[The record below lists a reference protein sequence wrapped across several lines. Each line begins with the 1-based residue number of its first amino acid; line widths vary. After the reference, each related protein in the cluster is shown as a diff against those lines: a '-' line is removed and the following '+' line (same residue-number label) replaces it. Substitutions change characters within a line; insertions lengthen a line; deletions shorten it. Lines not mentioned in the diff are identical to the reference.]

1 MQTTWLHY
9 IVDII
14 KQACE
19 NIWYYLHVVIIINNY
34 YRKVSTKKTVQLT
47 SFLML
52 LAIQEMAH
60 FLVSVIVLTI
70 IPLLQHVIKLKF
82 SVVNLVHYFIILST
96 ELPWIMC

>member
-1 MQTTWLHY
+1 
-9 IVDII
+9 
-14 KQACE
+14 
-19 NIWYYLHVVIIINNY
+19 
-34 YRKVSTKKTVQLT
+34 
-47 SFLML
+47 ML